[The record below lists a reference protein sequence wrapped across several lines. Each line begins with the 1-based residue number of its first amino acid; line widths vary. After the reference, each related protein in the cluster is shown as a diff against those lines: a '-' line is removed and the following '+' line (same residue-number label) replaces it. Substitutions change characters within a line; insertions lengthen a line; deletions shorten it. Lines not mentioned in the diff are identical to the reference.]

1 MTRKICEQCELE
13 QNPWDLTIIK
23 TIKLIKRFKM
33 VTLEDAILTVNQL
46 SIEQREM
53 LLEIVKNQMIE
64 ARREEIAQDAKE
76 AIAAFHRGELKP
88 QPMGKSISE
97 LQATLAED

>member
-1 MTRKICEQCELE
+1 
-13 QNPWDLTIIK
+13 
-23 TIKLIKRFKM
+23 
-33 VTLEDAILTVNQL
+33 
-46 SIEQREM
+46 M

-64 ARREEIAQDAKE
+64 SCREEIAQDAKE

>member
-1 MTRKICEQCELE
+1 
-13 QNPWDLTIIK
+13 
-23 TIKLIKRFKM
+23 M

-88 QPMGKSISE
+88 QPIEVIISE

>member
-1 MTRKICEQCELE
+1 
-13 QNPWDLTIIK
+13 
-23 TIKLIKRFKM
+23 M
-33 VTLEDAILTVNQL
+33 VTLEDAISTVNQL

-64 ARREEIAQDAKE
+64 ARQEEIAQDAKE

-88 QPMGKSISE
+88 QPIEEIISE

>member
-1 MTRKICEQCELE
+1 
-13 QNPWDLTIIK
+13 
-23 TIKLIKRFKM
+23 M

>member
-1 MTRKICEQCELE
+1 
-13 QNPWDLTIIK
+13 
-23 TIKLIKRFKM
+23 M
-33 VTLEDAILTVNQL
+33 VTLEEAILTVNQL

-76 AIAAFHRGELKP
+76 AIDAFHRGELKP
-88 QPMGKSISE
+88 QPIEDIISE
-97 LQATLAED
+97 LQATLVEDE

>member
-1 MTRKICEQCELE
+1 
-13 QNPWDLTIIK
+13 
-23 TIKLIKRFKM
+23 M
-33 VTLEDAILTVNQL
+33 VTLEEAILTVNQL

-88 QPMGKSISE
+88 
-97 LQATLAED
+97 

>member
-1 MTRKICEQCELE
+1 
-13 QNPWDLTIIK
+13 
-23 TIKLIKRFKM
+23 M
-33 VTLEDAILTVNQL
+33 VTLEEAILTVNQL

-53 LLEIVKNQMIE
+53 LLEIIKNPMIE

-88 QPMGKSISE
+88 QPIEDIISE
-97 LQATLAED
+97 LQATLAEDE

>member
-1 MTRKICEQCELE
+1 
-13 QNPWDLTIIK
+13 
-23 TIKLIKRFKM
+23 M
-33 VTLEDAILTVNQL
+33 VKLEDAILTINQL

-64 ARREEIAQDAKE
+64 ACREEIAQDAKE

-88 QPMGKSISE
+88 QPIEEIIPE

>member
-1 MTRKICEQCELE
+1 
-13 QNPWDLTIIK
+13 
-23 TIKLIKRFKM
+23 M

-76 AIAAFHRGELKP
+76 AIAAFHHRELKP